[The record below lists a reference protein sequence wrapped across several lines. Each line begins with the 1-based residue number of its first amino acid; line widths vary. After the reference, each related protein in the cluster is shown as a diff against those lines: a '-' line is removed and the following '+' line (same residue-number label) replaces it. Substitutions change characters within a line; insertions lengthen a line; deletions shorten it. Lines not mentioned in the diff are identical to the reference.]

1 MKTAFQILLIIAIF
15 ALGYFCVESI
25 NKPVRF
31 QKDYE
36 LRRQKVIERLVD
48 IRSAQVAYRSIN
60 NKFTGSFD
68 TLIAF
73 IKNDSLP
80 LVRMEGSLSDS
91 LLLAGMT
98 ERMALQMGIIK
109 RDTIRISVKDSLF
122 SRKPWIADSIKY
134 VPFSGGKTFELGATT
149 INTVSGVKVP
159 VFEAKAHNNVYLQGL
174 ERQEIIN
181 LNDKSKKL
189 EKYAGLKVGSLEEA
203 NNNAGNWE

>member
-1 MKTAFQILLIIAIF
+1 MKTAFQILLTIAIF

-36 LRRQKVIERLVD
+36 LRRHKVIERLVD

-174 ERQEIIN
+174 ERQEVIN

-189 EKYAGLKVGSLEEA
+189 EKYPGLKVGSLEEA

>member
-122 SRKPWIADSIKY
+122 SRKPWIVDSIKF

-159 VFEAKAHNNVYLQGL
+159 VFEAKTHNNVYLQGL
-174 ERQEIIN
+174 ERQEVIN

>member
-73 IKNDSLP
+73 IKSDSLP

-122 SRKPWIADSIKY
+122 SRKPWIADSIKF

-159 VFEAKAHNNVYLQGL
+159 VFEAKTHNNVYLQGL
-174 ERQEIIN
+174 ERQEVIN